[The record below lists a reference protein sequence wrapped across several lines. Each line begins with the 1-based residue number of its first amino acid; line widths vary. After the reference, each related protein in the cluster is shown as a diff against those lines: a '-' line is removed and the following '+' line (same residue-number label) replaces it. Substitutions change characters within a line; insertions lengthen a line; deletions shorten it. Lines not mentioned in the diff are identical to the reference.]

1 MARLSTT
8 DADTMLN
15 ASVVAATTYYL
26 ALFTTD
32 PGTTGASGE
41 VTGGSY
47 ARQAITFGTAS
58 AGSVA
63 STNSQLFS
71 SLPVEAGGIG
81 YFAIF
86 TASSGGSYKWGGT
99 TTGLSGSLPAG
110 INVSFAVGG
119 VTAAQS

>member
-15 ASVVAATTYYL
+15 ASLVASTTYYL

-47 ARQAITFGTAS
+47 ARQAITFGTAA

-63 STNSQLFS
+63 STDSQLFS
-71 SLPVEAGGIG
+71 ALPVEASGIG
-81 YFAIF
+81 YFGIF
-86 TASSGGSYKWGGT
+86 TAVTAGAYKLGGT
-99 TTGLSGSLPAG
+99 VSGLSGSLPAG
-110 INVSFAVGG
+110 INASFATGAITV
-119 VTAAQS
+119 AQS

>member
-8 DADTMLN
+8 DANTMLN

-41 VTGGSY
+41 VSGGSY
-47 ARQAITFGTAS
+47 ARQVIQFGTAA

-63 STNSQLFS
+63 STDSQLFTN
-71 SLPVEAGGIG
+71 LPVEAGGIG

-86 TASSGGSYKWGGT
+86 TTLTAGVYKWGGT
-99 TTGLSGSLPAG
+99 VAGLSGSLPAG
-110 INVSFAVGG
+110 INVSFATGAL
-119 VTAAQS
+119 TAAQS

>member
-47 ARQAITFGTAS
+47 ARQAITFGTAA

-63 STNSQLFS
+63 STDSQLFTN
-71 SLPVEAGGIG
+71 LPVEAGGIG
-81 YFAIF
+81 YFGIF
-86 TASSGGSYKWGGT
+86 TALTLGSYKWGGT
-99 TTGLSGSLPAG
+99 VTGLSGSLPAG
-110 INVSFAVGG
+110 INVSFATGG
-119 VTAAQS
+119 ITAAQS

>member
-47 ARQAITFGTAS
+47 ARQAITFGTAA

-63 STNSQLFS
+63 STDSQLFS
-71 SLPVEAGGIG
+71 ALPVEAGGIG

-86 TASSGGSYKWGGT
+86 TAVTAGNYKWGGT
-99 TTGLSGSLPAG
+99 VSGLSGSLPAG
-110 INVSFAVGG
+110 INASFAIGAI
-119 VTAAQS
+119 TAAQS

>member
-1 MARLSTT
+1 MSRLSTT

-15 ASVVAATTYYL
+15 ASVVASTTYYL
-26 ALFTTD
+26 ALFTSD

-47 ARQAITFGTAS
+47 ARQVIQFGTAS

-63 STNSQLFS
+63 STDSQLFTNM
-71 SLPVEAGGIG
+71 PVEAGGVG

-86 TASSGGSYKWGGT
+86 TALTGGSYKWGGT
-99 TTGLSGSLPAG
+99 TSGLSGSLPAG
-110 INVSFAVGG
+110 INVSFAIGG
-119 VTAAQS
+119 ITATQS

>member
-47 ARQAITFGTAS
+47 ARQAITFGTAA

-63 STNSQLFS
+63 STDSQLFT
-71 SLPVEAGGIG
+71 SLPAEAGGIG
-81 YFAIF
+81 YFGIF
-86 TASSGGSYKWGGT
+86 TAASGGSYKWGGT
-99 TTGLSGSLPAG
+99 VTGLSGSLPAG
-110 INVSFAVGG
+110 INVSFATGG
-119 VTAAQS
+119 ITATQS

>member
-47 ARQAITFGTAS
+47 ARQPITFGTAA

-63 STNSQLFS
+63 STDSQLFT

-86 TASSGGSYKWGGT
+86 TLVSGGVYKWGGT
-99 TTGLSGSLPAG
+99 TSGLSGSLPAG
-110 INVSFAVGG
+110 INVSFGVGG
-119 VTAAQS
+119 ITAAQS

>member
-47 ARQAITFGTAS
+47 ARQAITFGTAA
-58 AGSVA
+58 AGAVS
-63 STNSQLFS
+63 STDSQLFS
-71 SLPVEAGGIG
+71 SLPAEAGGIG

-86 TASSGGSYKWGGT
+86 TLVTGGAYKWGGT
-99 TTGLSGSLPAG
+99 VAGLSGSLPAG
-110 INVSFAVGG
+110 INVSFATGG
-119 VTAAQS
+119 ITATQS

>member
-15 ASVVAATTYYL
+15 ASVVASTTYYL

-47 ARQAITFGTAS
+47 ARQVITFGTAAS
-58 AGSVA
+58 GSVA
-63 STNSQLFS
+63 STDSQLFTA
-71 SLPVEAGGIG
+71 LPVESGGIG
-81 YFAIF
+81 YFGLF
-86 TASSGGSYKWGGT
+86 TAVTAGTYKWGGT
-99 TTGLSGSLPAG
+99 VSGLSGSLPAG
-110 INVSFAVGG
+110 INVSFAVGAI
-119 VTAAQS
+119 TAAQS